1 MATVKKTTKKAFE
14 KKAASSQKLGHFN
27 ITVYKD
33 ETAAVDVDCPTSEL
47 LAALASVIA
56 SEEGPGQLLRSAL
69 ALAALGLEEESKK
82 KKKKKPAVKK
92 KAAPKKKK

>member
-1 MATVKKTTKKAFE
+1 MATAKKTTKKAFE

-33 ETAAVDVDCPTSEL
+33 ETAGIDVDCPTSEL
-47 LAALASVIA
+47 IATLASIIA

-69 ALAALGLEEESKK
+69 ALAAFGLEEESK

>member
-1 MATVKKTTKKAFE
+1 MATVKKTTKKAFV
-14 KKAASSQKLGHFN
+14 KKAATSQKLGHFN

-33 ETAAVDVDCPTSEL
+33 ESAAVDVDCPTSEL

-82 KKKKKPAVKK
+82 KKKPAVKK